1 MDQGSSML
9 LGIEGLRVLDVRLD
23 AGKQPGES
31 QVRPIK
37 LGTFPLKWG
46 QANLSQPNL
55 TLTPT
60 RHLAVRVDTDHQAQV
75 VSHTPSLTATAI
87 DAGWTRLD

>member
-37 LGTFPLKWG
+37 LGTSRSSGAK
-46 QANLSQPNL
+46 QTCHNQ
-55 TLTPT
+55 T
-60 RHLAVRVDTDHQAQV
+60 
-75 VSHTPSLTATAI
+75 
-87 DAGWTRLD
+87 